1 MRVAEDEALNGAA
14 EAAIARVLL
23 IERDA
28 REAVAQA
35 GLEVDRIVERGR
47 LDARSLDARTE
58 RRVRAVIVAFD
69 RDLAERLARIE
80 AASEQAAHAQPFS
93 DDERAALLRAVRTVA
108 EELIAAPP

>member
-1 MRVAEDEALNGAA
+1 
-14 EAAIARVLL
+14 
-23 IERDA
+23 
-28 REAVAQA
+28 
-35 GLEVDRIVERGR
+35 
-47 LDARSLDARTE
+47 
-58 RRVRAVIVAFD
+58 VIVAFD